1 MHALIIEDEAIIA
14 MAIEDALRDCGF
26 TSFSF
31 ATTVETAVAA
41 ANSRC
46 PDLITADVQLAPG
59 SGIEAI
65 ESICLDK
72 PIPVVFITSA
82 GSEVREKFTDPVLV
96 AKPFASADVVEAARM
111 ARSRLR

>member
-31 ATTVETAVAA
+31 ATTVESALAA

-65 ESICLDK
+65 ESICSDR
-72 PIPVVFITSA
+72 PIAVVFITASGA
-82 GSEVREKFTDPVLV
+82 EVQEKFPDPVLV
-96 AKPFASADVVEAARM
+96 AKPFGSGDVVEAVRM
-111 ARSRLR
+111 ARSRLL